1 MNKRWSRLAIGSI
14 ITALMALSI
23 SACSNSNNESSG
35 SGAGSPGSGS
45 AQPASASPT
54 ATAKPKTPPTVTILA
69 TKSTNYPD
77 ENAVIQEIRKRTE
90 TNVQVIA
97 VDGPEYENKLNTML
111 ASGSP
116 PDIFISSS
124 KAKIQTLVDNKV
136 ILPLDDLLA
145 KNGQSIMDNKGK
157 YLKGAGYIGGK
168 TYAIPNAYV
177 LGNGLAFR
185 QDWLTKLGLKVPTTL
200 DEEYE
205 VLKAFAT
212 KDPDGNG
219 KNDTIPLGVITA
231 ADQTFDHVFA
241 AYGVPIKTPVLVGD
255 KVTPWSLAPGY
266 LDAVKYFNKLY
277 KEGLIEPDFAT
288 VPNLQEFEK
297 LWNGKMGAFQF
308 NPPGTTQNWLT
319 RYTENPKPTFVYTII
334 KGPNGVGG
342 NTRFVQEDKGPWTH
356 ISSKAKDPEAAMRVL
371 NFLNSEEGD
380 KLTWAGIEGK
390 HYSMKDGKFEWIKPY
405 DDATQQ
411 RNEGGFAYNGI
422 SQRLNGM
429 EVSLMNE
436 VTRKAI
442 DMSVNSPIPDAYI
455 FGVPEI
461 EKDKKKVLDD
471 MELEFRTKAIVSKGD
486 IDKMYDDYKKKY
498 LAEGGSAWIEQATA
512 IYNKE
517 QADRKK

>member
-1 MNKRWSRLAIGSI
+1 MNKRWRWVAASGIVTVM
-14 ITALMALSI
+14 TAMAV
-23 SACSNSNNESSG
+23 SACSGKNDSASGDTSSP
-35 SGAGSPGSGS
+35 AGGS
-45 AQPASASPT
+45 AQPSASAAAS
-54 ATAKPKTPPTVTILA
+54 AKPKTPSTITILMS
-69 TKSTNYPD
+69 KGTNFPED
-77 ENAVIQEIRKRTE
+77 NAVIQEIRKRTE

-97 VDGPEYENKLNTML
+97 VDGPEYDNKLNTML

-116 PDIFISSS
+116 PDIFVSTS
-124 KAKIQTLVDNKV
+124 KAKIKDLVDNKV

-145 KNGQSIMDNKGK
+145 KYGQSLMDNKGK

-168 TYAIPNAYV
+168 TYAIPSAYV

-185 QDWLTKLGLKVPTTL
+185 KDWLDKLNLKVPTTL
-200 DEEYE
+200 DEEYD

-219 KNDTIPLGVITA
+219 KNDTIPLGLITA

-241 AYGVPIKTPVLVGD
+241 AYGVPMKIGVLVDG

-288 VPNLQEFEK
+288 VPNLQEFDK

-319 RYTENPKPTFVYTII
+319 RYVENPKPTFVYTTI

-356 ISSKAKDPEAAMRVL
+356 ISSKTKDPEAAMRVL

-380 KLTWAGIEGK
+380 RLTWAGIEGK
-390 HYSMKDGKFEWIKPY
+390 HYTMKDGKFEWIKPY
-405 DDATQQ
+405 DDAVQL

-429 EVSLMNE
+429 EISLMNDI
-436 VTRKAI
+436 TRKAI
-442 DMSVNSPIPDAYI
+442 DLSVNNPIPDAYI
-455 FGVPEI
+455 FGVPDI
-461 EKDKKKVLDD
+461 ERDKKKVLDD
-471 MELEFRTKAIVSKGD
+471 MELEFRTKAIVAKTD